1 MNSNRSSNSN
11 SDRFSDALSVSDDA
25 ENDTTRPYI
34 RRAHHAGSWY
44 SSDPDTLD
52 DLLTKFLADA
62 EDDDKNG
69 DDSSAPESASG
80 IGGGV
85 PNACIS
91 PHAGFQ
97 YSGPTA
103 AYSYLALGEAIQK
116 NPLLR
121 TVVVVSCVGIFFTI
135 SLRVPLHRRVSRFR
149 L

>member
-1 MNSNRSSNSN
+1 MNFLRNCRDSLRWTMNSNRSSNSN
-11 SDRFSDALSVSDDA
+11 SDRFSVSDDE
-25 ENDTTRPYI
+25 ENDTTQPYI

-52 DLLTKFLADA
+52 DLLTKFLTDA

-69 DDSSAPESASG
+69 DNSSAPESASG

-97 YSGPTA
+97 YSGATA

-121 TVVVVSCVGIFFTI
+121 TVVVVSCVGISFTI
-135 SLRVPLHRRVSRFR
+135 SKG
-149 L
+149 